1 MERLRW
7 MIARWKRRWANREYE
22 SPTISSYQWSLLLTD
37 QQYRERRSYIYANH
51 R

>member
-7 MIARWKRRWANREYE
+7 MIARWKRRWANRHYE
-22 SPTISSYQWSLLLTD
+22 GPTISSYQWTLMLIN
-37 QQYRERRSYIYANH
+37 QQYRESRSYIYANH